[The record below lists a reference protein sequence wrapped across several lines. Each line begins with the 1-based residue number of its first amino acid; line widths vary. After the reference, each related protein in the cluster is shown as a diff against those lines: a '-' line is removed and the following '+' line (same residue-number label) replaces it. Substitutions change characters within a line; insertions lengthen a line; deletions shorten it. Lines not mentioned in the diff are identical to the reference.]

1 VDVWHRLHS
10 CNLLFPSRSD
20 ANGVNEYEQLRAVM
34 IAEELG
40 FVGFAADIYG
50 KELHNVTDTALRS
63 ELLDTYRLNATL
75 YSSRIQA
82 AVDLVRTFDD
92 VDTENVAIIGYCFGG
107 TGVLTYVLNGGTDVS
122 AVVSFH
128 GGLSTIP
135 EAGPVI
141 ATQILVLSG
150 GDDDTSTDVMDL
162 ELTLDAANA
171 TWEITRYSGIEHA
184 FTVFDDERYNE
195 WVCSGMHAA
204 DMH

>member
-195 WVCSGMHAA
+195 WVCYGIHAA